1 MTYARAN
8 PGFIDDDPGLFGDE
22 EPFLLSLDDALA
34 AGVDEASAFDS
45 RNRELDAEIDEE
57 KQSERRTEAAQSRG
71 GISPRVLQLAEPGL
85 RGGLT
90 DAQKTY
96 EALGE
101 KLDGRA
107 LDRQA
112 RRDVRD
118 ARRLLEDS
126 WGVNALRLQARPS
139 TQKRFKPA
147 EILAKSVTLTLD
159 PREPTAT
166 LQAAAS
172 FSRKY
177 VPMGRGRMGQRMEL
191 KGVYYGIEAQD
202 KADRDYAQMLIDEGI
217 KLEARLADLKKRLV
231 PSSDNQYT
239 RVVQLLEE
247 NKQQKKALVTRRLQ
261 TVEDL
266 LQMKLLPDD
275 EVEKLRQAQKPPPRV
290 RPPR

>member
-1 MTYARAN
+1 MIYSRVN
-8 PGFIDDDPGLFGDE
+8 PGIIEDDDDE
-22 EPFLLSLDDALA
+22 PLSLLLGAGDD
-34 AGVDEASAFDS
+34 DDIES
-45 RNRELDAEIDEE
+45 RIRALDAEIDEE
-57 KQSERRTEAAQSRG
+57 QKVERRVEAAQARG

-101 KLDGRA
+101 KLDA
-107 LDRQA
+107 HMLDRQV

-118 ARRLLEDS
+118 ARRLLEDA

-139 TQKRFKPA
+139 TQRRFKPA

-177 VPMGRGRMGQRMEL
+177 VPLGRGVMGYRPEL
-191 KGVYYGIEAQD
+191 KGVYYGIDAQNE
-202 KADRDYAQMLIDEGI
+202 ADRDYAQMLIDEGI
-217 KLEARLADLKKRLV
+217 KLEARLKDMDKRLV
-231 PSSDNQYT
+231 PRDDDRYK
-239 RVVQLLEE
+239 RAVRRLEE

-261 TVEDL
+261 TVEEL

-275 EVEKLRQAQKPPPRV
+275 EVEKLRQAQKQPPRV